1 MPSAVH
7 LGAKAGGKAR
17 GWKVALGIETEA
29 KGIGFLG
36 HGAASLLP
44 SHRTEDSRGRLRPL
58 TMEMPSLFRD
68 QQQVRLVWLMAH
80 GFSTCLPSPMGQV
93 GPSSNLTS
101 WNTSTSHHEERPP

>member
-80 GFSTCLPSPMGQV
+80 DFSTCLPSPMGQV